1 MEDAQY
7 YLNKAGYRIIKEAE
21 VDIYTQI
28 EDILSDRGYSMDD
41 IQQMMADPTIENLI
55 DNGYDAV
62 AVADELEAGCC
73 VGCDEEDET
82 AELEL
87 AGDRYGELDDYV
99 FDESYKNIN
108 ERYYSIYKD
117 NKLKKLASKLRSV
130 GFDFD
135 TAAWANSPKDPSG
148 SVSYTLAA
156 SANGNDYRVFID
168 IINGKSTVIII
179 SQELGERDIVIFKC
193 KGKTFTEAVE
203 QINKDNINLDEV
215 PMTESKSRG
224 KSDKFSHKAKVAGKK
239 KGCCGKGCE
248 DCDDDELDESFENVE
263 NYPVECL
270 DIFKLLTGRGY
281 DAIGAKSWIKANKNK
296 IEMFL
301 DKGYSAEDIVYELDG
316 DLAGDMDESLEDDF
330 PDTFRKPNT
339 VQQGTDDWSDFK
351 DNFRAKTL
359 LLKKALTPKFVSELI
374 KRTDFEVDDK
384 EIKAYAISIIEKA
397 NLDAKDPVQALQKR
411 IKAHFEK

>member
-1 MEDAQY
+1 MEDAHY

-82 AELEL
+82 TELEL

-99 FDESYKNIN
+99 FDESYI
-108 ERYYSIYKD
+108 
-117 NKLKKLASKLRSV
+117 
-130 GFDFD
+130 
-135 TAAWANSPKDPSG
+135 
-148 SVSYTLAA
+148 
-156 SANGNDYRVFID
+156 
-168 IINGKSTVIII
+168 
-179 SQELGERDIVIFKC
+179 QEG
-193 KGKTFTEAVE
+193 
-203 QINKDNINLDEV
+203 
-215 PMTESKSRG
+215 KSRG
-224 KSDKFSHKAKVAGKK
+224 KSDKFSHKEKVANKK
-239 KGCCGKGCE
+239 KKCY
-248 DCDDDELDESFENVE
+248 DCDDDDCELDESYDNEINKPSKDEQTMIDAVE
-263 NYPVECL
+263 KELKACKIRKEISNSDYEM
-270 DIFKLLTGRGY
+270 ILLNGDYIQKCFDCANGDSDYTGDVLT
-281 DAIGAKSWIKANKNK
+281 DAI
-296 IEMFL
+296 
-301 DKGYSAEDIVYELDG
+301 YIVDQIISE
-316 DLAGDMDESLEDDF
+316 LAGDIDESLED
-330 PDTFRKPNT
+330 TFREPNT

>member
-1 MEDAQY
+1 MLMEDAQY
-7 YLNKAGYRIIKEAE
+7 YLKKAGYRIIKEAE

-117 NKLKKLASKLRSV
+117 SKLKKLASKLRSV

-156 SANGNDYRVFID
+156 SANGNEYRVFID

-179 SQELGERDIVIFKC
+179 SQDLGERDKVIFSC

-203 QINKDNINLDEV
+203 QINKDNIDLDEV
-215 PMTESKSRG
+215 PMTESKSRS
-224 KSDKFSHKAKVAGKK
+224 KSDKFSHKEKVAFKK
-239 KGCCGKGCE
+239 KKCRECE
-248 DCDDDELDESFENVE
+248 DDDCDDDD
-263 NYPVECL
+263 C
-270 DIFKLLTGRGY
+270 DI
-281 DAIGAKSWIKANKNK
+281 
-296 IEMFL
+296 
-301 DKGYSAEDIVYELDG
+301 
-316 DLAGDMDESLEDDF
+316 
-330 PDTFRKPNT
+330 
-339 VQQGTDDWSDFK
+339 
-351 DNFRAKTL
+351 
-359 LLKKALTPKFVSELI
+359 
-374 KRTDFEVDDK
+374 
-384 EIKAYAISIIEKA
+384 
-397 NLDAKDPVQALQKR
+397 
-411 IKAHFEK
+411 

>member
-7 YLNKAGYRIIKEAE
+7 YLKKAGYRIIKEAE

-62 AVADELEAGCC
+62 AVADELETGSCA
-73 VGCDEEDET
+73 GCDEEDET

-99 FDESYKNIN
+99 FDESYI
-108 ERYYSIYKD
+108 
-117 NKLKKLASKLRSV
+117 
-130 GFDFD
+130 
-135 TAAWANSPKDPSG
+135 
-148 SVSYTLAA
+148 
-156 SANGNDYRVFID
+156 
-168 IINGKSTVIII
+168 
-179 SQELGERDIVIFKC
+179 QEG
-193 KGKTFTEAVE
+193 
-203 QINKDNINLDEV
+203 
-215 PMTESKSRG
+215 KSRG
-224 KSDKFSHKAKVAGKK
+224 KSDKFSHKEKVANKK
-239 KGCCGKGCE
+239 KKCY
-248 DCDDDELDESFENVE
+248 DCDDDDCDDDDCELDES
-263 NYPVECL
+263 
-270 DIFKLLTGRGY
+270 
-281 DAIGAKSWIKANKNK
+281 
-296 IEMFL
+296 
-301 DKGYSAEDIVYELDG
+301 
-316 DLAGDMDESLEDDF
+316 LADDF
-330 PDTFRKPNT
+330 PDTFREPNT